1 MKLSLIL
8 LSLSLIFFAI
18 SQKSFGKQQMKDAE
32 PQFLMVIDGVYRAG
46 FPTSSNVELISLDP
60 EVEVPECLQNLND
73 HPRRLHWSCAATL
86 LQGMYEKI
94 SCWDKFQ
101 FELARAEGLPHLCG
115 GYDYDEGLLDDCYRY
130 NPGRT

>member
-8 LSLSLIFFAI
+8 LSLSFISLAI
-18 SQKSFGKQQMKDAE
+18 TQNSLGKQHMKDAE
-32 PQFLMVIDGVYRAG
+32 AQYLMVIGGVYRAG
-46 FPTSSNVELISLDP
+46 FPTSNDVELISLDP

-94 SCWDKFQ
+94 
-101 FELARAEGLPHLCG
+101 
-115 GYDYDEGLLDDCYRY
+115 
-130 NPGRT
+130 